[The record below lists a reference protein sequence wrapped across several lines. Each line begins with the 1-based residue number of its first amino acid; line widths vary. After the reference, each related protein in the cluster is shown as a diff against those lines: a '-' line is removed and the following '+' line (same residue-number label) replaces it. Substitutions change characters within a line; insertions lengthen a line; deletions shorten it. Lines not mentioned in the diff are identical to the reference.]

1 MMKHSRL
8 LLFILLFMTSKAFA
22 VNDLLI
28 LSDDPPKKLSEY
40 NFFSNPI
47 NQLPSEQVVPYELIT
62 ALFSDYTDKHRFV
75 YVPNGMTA
83 AYNDNEVLDFPLGTA
98 LIKTFSYQKA
108 DGGQLLLETRLLLRK
123 DNGWDALTYVWDMN
137 KGDAYLALGGK
148 TIDVRNVITPSN
160 SNYIRYRVPNK
171 NQCKE
176 CHLKNDAIEPIG
188 PKPRNINKQIV
199 YKDDVKRNQID
210 HWTAIEILQEKNY
223 SYDRMVNAFDQN
235 YDINLRARSYLDI
248 NCGHCH
254 SPEGSASSSGLYLSI
269 DEEDFGIYKKPVAA
283 GRGSGGLSYSIV
295 PGHPDESILLYRML
309 SNEPDVMMPESG
321 RTLMHDEAIE
331 LVSEWITEMK

>member
-1 MMKHSRL
+1 MKHSRL
-8 LLFILLFMTSKAFA
+8 LLFILLFMTSKTFA
-22 VNDLLI
+22 VNDHLI
-28 LSDDPPKKLSEY
+28 LSDDPAKRLSEY
-40 NFFSNPI
+40 NFFSNSI

-83 AYNDNEVLDFPLGTA
+83 AYNDDEVFDFPVGTA

-108 DGGQLLLETRLLLRK
+108 DGTELLLETRLLLHK

-148 TIDVRNVITPSN
+148 TIDVRNVITPSD

-199 YKDDVKRNQID
+199 YNDDVIRNQID

-223 SYDRMVNAFDQN
+223 SNDRMVNAFDQN
-235 YDINLRARSYLDI
+235 YDLNLRARSYLDI

-254 SPEGSASSSGLYLSI
+254 SSEGSASSSGLYLSI
-269 DEEDFGIYKKPVAA
+269 DDEDFGIYKKPVAA

>member
-8 LLFILLFMTSKAFA
+8 LLFILLFMASKTFA
-22 VNDLLI
+22 VNDHLI
-28 LSDDPPKKLSEY
+28 LSDDPAKRLSEY
-40 NFFSNPI
+40 NFFSNPV
-47 NQLPSEQVVPYELIT
+47 NQLPSEHVVPYELIT
-62 ALFSDYTDKHRFV
+62 VLFSDYTDKHRFV

-83 AYNDNEVLDFPLGTA
+83 VYNNDEVFDFPVGTA
-98 LIKTFSYQKA
+98 LIKTFSYQEA
-108 DGGQLLLETRLLLRK
+108 DGGELLLETRLLLHK

-137 KGDAYLALGGK
+137 KGDAYLALGGR

-176 CHLKNDAIEPIG
+176 CHLKNDVIEPIG

-210 HWTAIEILQEKNY
+210 HWTAIKILEENNY
-223 SYDRMVNAFDQN
+223 SYDRMVNAFSQN
-235 YDINLRARSYLDI
+235 YDLNLRARSYLDI

-269 DEEDFGIYKKPVAA
+269 DDEDFGIYKKPVAA

-295 PGHPDESILLYRML
+295 PGHPDESILLYRMR

>member
-1 MMKHSRL
+1 MKHSRL
-8 LLFILLFMTSKAFA
+8 LLFILLFMTSKTFA
-22 VNDLLI
+22 VNDQLI
-28 LSDDPPKKLSEY
+28 LSDDPAKRLSEY

-83 AYNDNEVLDFPLGTA
+83 AYNHDEVFDFPVGTA

-108 DGGQLLLETRLLLRK
+108 DGTELLLETRLLLHK

-148 TIDVRNVITPSN
+148 TIDVRNVITPSD

-223 SYDRMVNAFDQN
+223 SNDRMVNAFDQN
-235 YDINLRARSYLDI
+235 YDLNLRARSYLDI

-254 SPEGSASSSGLYLSI
+254 SSEGSASSSGLYLSI
-269 DEEDFGIYKKPVAA
+269 DDEDFGIYKKPVAA

>member
-1 MMKHSRL
+1 MKHSRL
-8 LLFILLFMTSKAFA
+8 LLFILLFMTSKTFA
-22 VNDLLI
+22 VNDHLI
-28 LSDDPPKKLSEY
+28 LSDDPAKRLSEY
-40 NFFSNPI
+40 NFFSNSI

-83 AYNDNEVLDFPLGTA
+83 AYNDDEVFDFPVGTA

-108 DGGQLLLETRLLLRK
+108 DGSELLLETRLLLHK

-137 KGDAYLALGGK
+137 NGDAYLALGGK
-148 TIDVRNVITPSN
+148 TIDVRNVIIPSD

-199 YKDDVKRNQID
+199 YNDDVIRNQID

-223 SYDRMVNAFDQN
+223 SNDRMVNAFDQN
-235 YDINLRARSYLDI
+235 YDLNLRARSYLDI

-269 DEEDFGIYKKPVAA
+269 DEKDFGIYKKPVAA

>member
-8 LLFILLFMTSKAFA
+8 LLFILLFMASKTFA
-22 VNDLLI
+22 VNDHLI
-28 LSDDPPKKLSEY
+28 LSDDPAKRLSEY
-40 NFFSNPI
+40 NFFSNPV
-47 NQLPSEQVVPYELIT
+47 NQLPSEHVVPYELIT

-83 AYNDNEVLDFPLGTA
+83 VYNNDEVFDFPVGTA
-98 LIKTFSYQKA
+98 LIKTFSYQEA
-108 DGGQLLLETRLLLRK
+108 DGGELLLETRLLLHK

-137 KGDAYLALGGK
+137 KGDAYLALGGR

-176 CHLKNDAIEPIG
+176 CHLKNDVIEPIG

-210 HWTAIEILQEKNY
+210 HWTAIKILEENNY
-223 SYDRMVNAFDQN
+223 SYDRMVNAFSQN
-235 YDINLRARSYLDI
+235 YDLNLRARSYLDI

-269 DEEDFGIYKKPVAA
+269 DDEDFGIYKKPVAA

-295 PGHPDESILLYRML
+295 PGHPDESILLYRMR

>member
-8 LLFILLFMTSKAFA
+8 FLFILLFMASKTFA
-22 VNDLLI
+22 VNDHLI
-28 LSDDPPKKLSEY
+28 LSDDPAKRLSEY

-47 NQLPSEQVVPYELIT
+47 NQLPSEHVVPYELIT

-83 AYNDNEVLDFPLGTA
+83 VYNNDEVFDFPVGTA
-98 LIKTFSYQKA
+98 LIKTFSYQEA
-108 DGGQLLLETRLLLRK
+108 DGGELLLETRLLLHK

-137 KGDAYLALGGK
+137 KGDAYLALGGR

-176 CHLKNDAIEPIG
+176 CHLKNDVIEPIG

-210 HWTAIEILQEKNY
+210 HWTAIKILEENNY
-223 SYDRMVNAFDQN
+223 SYDRMVNAFSQN
-235 YDINLRARSYLDI
+235 YDLNLRARSYLDI

-269 DEEDFGIYKKPVAA
+269 DDEDFGIYKKPVAA

>member
-8 LLFILLFMTSKAFA
+8 LLFILLFMASKTFA
-22 VNDLLI
+22 VNDHLI
-28 LSDDPPKKLSEY
+28 LSDDPAKRLSEY
-40 NFFSNPI
+40 NFFSNPV
-47 NQLPSEQVVPYELIT
+47 NQLPSEHVVPYELIT

-83 AYNDNEVLDFPLGTA
+83 VYNNDEVFDFPVGTA
-98 LIKTFSYQKA
+98 LIKTFSYQEA
-108 DGGQLLLETRLLLRK
+108 DGGELLLETRLLLHK

-137 KGDAYLALGGK
+137 KGDAYLALGGR

-176 CHLKNDAIEPIG
+176 CHLKNDVIEPIG

-210 HWTAIEILQEKNY
+210 HWTAIKILEENNY
-223 SYDRMVNAFDQN
+223 SYDRMVNAFSQN
-235 YDINLRARSYLDI
+235 YDLNLRARSYLDI

-269 DEEDFGIYKKPVAA
+269 DDEDFGIYKKPVAA

>member
-8 LLFILLFMTSKAFA
+8 LLFILLFMASKTFA
-22 VNDLLI
+22 VNDHLI
-28 LSDDPPKKLSEY
+28 LSDDPAKRLSEY

-47 NQLPSEQVVPYELIT
+47 NQLPSEHVVPYELIT

-83 AYNDNEVLDFPLGTA
+83 VYNNDEVFDFPVGTA
-98 LIKTFSYQKA
+98 LIKTFSYQEA
-108 DGGQLLLETRLLLRK
+108 DGGELLLETRLLLHK

-137 KGDAYLALGGK
+137 KGDAYLALGGR

-176 CHLKNDAIEPIG
+176 CHLKNDVIEPIG

-210 HWTAIEILQEKNY
+210 HWTAIKILEENNY
-223 SYDRMVNAFDQN
+223 SYDRMVNAFSQN
-235 YDINLRARSYLDI
+235 YDLNLRARSYLDI

-269 DEEDFGIYKKPVAA
+269 DDEDFGIYKKPVAA

-295 PGHPDESILLYRML
+295 PGHPDESILLYRMR

>member
-1 MMKHSRL
+1 MKHSRL
-8 LLFILLFMTSKAFA
+8 LLFILLFMTSKTFA
-22 VNDLLI
+22 VNDHLI
-28 LSDDPPKKLSEY
+28 LSDDPAKRLSEY

-83 AYNDNEVLDFPLGTA
+83 AYNDDEVFDFPVGTA
-98 LIKTFSYQKA
+98 LIKTFSYQKT
-108 DGGQLLLETRLLLRK
+108 DGTELLLETRLLLHK
-123 DNGWDALTYVWDMN
+123 DNGWDALTYVWDMS

-148 TIDVRNVITPSN
+148 TIDVRNVITPSD

-223 SYDRMVNAFDQN
+223 SNDRMVNAFDQN
-235 YDINLRARSYLDI
+235 YDLNLRARSYLDI

-254 SPEGSASSSGLYLSI
+254 SSEGSASSSGLYLSI
-269 DEEDFGIYKKPVAA
+269 DDEDFGIYKKPVAA

>member
-8 LLFILLFMTSKAFA
+8 FLFILLFMASKTFA
-22 VNDLLI
+22 VNDHLI
-28 LSDDPPKKLSEY
+28 LSDDPAKRLSDY
-40 NFFSNPI
+40 NFFSNPV
-47 NQLPSEQVVPYELIT
+47 NQLPSEHVVPYELIT

-83 AYNDNEVLDFPLGTA
+83 VYNNDEVFDFPVGTA
-98 LIKTFSYQKA
+98 LIKTFSYQEA
-108 DGGQLLLETRLLLRK
+108 DGGELLLETRLLLHK

-137 KGDAYLALGGK
+137 KGDAYLALGGR

-176 CHLKNDAIEPIG
+176 CHLKNDVIEPIG

-210 HWTAIEILQEKNY
+210 HWTAIKILEENNY
-223 SYDRMVNAFDQN
+223 SYDRMVNAFSQN
-235 YDINLRARSYLDI
+235 YDLNLRARSYLDI

-269 DEEDFGIYKKPVAA
+269 DDEDFGIYKKPVAA

-295 PGHPDESILLYRML
+295 PGHPDESILLYRMR

>member
-1 MMKHSRL
+1 MKHSRL
-8 LLFILLFMTSKAFA
+8 LLFILLFMTSKTFA
-22 VNDLLI
+22 VNDHLI
-28 LSDDPPKKLSEY
+28 LSDDPAKRLSEY
-40 NFFSNPI
+40 NFFSNSI

-83 AYNDNEVLDFPLGTA
+83 AYNHDEVFDFPVGTA

-108 DGGQLLLETRLLLRK
+108 DGTELLLETRLLLHK

-148 TIDVRNVITPSN
+148 TIDVRNVITPSD

-199 YKDDVKRNQID
+199 YNDDVIRNQID

-223 SYDRMVNAFDQN
+223 SNDRMVNAFDQN
-235 YDINLRARSYLDI
+235 YDLNLRARSYLDI

-254 SPEGSASSSGLYLSI
+254 SSEGSASSSGLYLSI
-269 DEEDFGIYKKPVAA
+269 DDEDFGIYKKPVAA

>member
-22 VNDLLI
+22 VNDHLI

-199 YKDDVKRNQID
+199 YKGNDYHPKQWFLFCQIG
-210 HWTAIEILQEKNY
+210 K
-223 SYDRMVNAFDQN
+223 
-235 YDINLRARSYLDI
+235 
-248 NCGHCH
+248 
-254 SPEGSASSSGLYLSI
+254 SI
-269 DEEDFGIYKKPVAA
+269 F
-283 GRGSGGLSYSIV
+283 
-295 PGHPDESILLYRML
+295 
-309 SNEPDVMMPESG
+309 
-321 RTLMHDEAIE
+321 
-331 LVSEWITEMK
+331 

>member
-8 LLFILLFMTSKAFA
+8 FLFILLFMASKTFA
-22 VNDLLI
+22 VNDHLI
-28 LSDDPPKKLSEY
+28 LSDDPAKRLSEY
-40 NFFSNPI
+40 NFFSNPV
-47 NQLPSEQVVPYELIT
+47 NQLPSEHVVPYELIT

-83 AYNDNEVLDFPLGTA
+83 VYNNDEVFDFPVGTA
-98 LIKTFSYQKA
+98 LIKTFSYQEA
-108 DGGQLLLETRLLLRK
+108 DGGELLLETRLLLHK

-137 KGDAYLALGGK
+137 KGDAYLALGGR

-176 CHLKNDAIEPIG
+176 CHLKNDVIEPIG
-188 PKPRNINKQIV
+188 PKPRNINKQII

-210 HWTAIEILQEKNY
+210 HWTAIKILEENNY
-223 SYDRMVNAFDQN
+223 SYDRMVNAFSQN
-235 YDINLRARSYLDI
+235 YDLNLRARSYLDI

-269 DEEDFGIYKKPVAA
+269 DDEDFGIYKKPVAA

>member
-1 MMKHSRL
+1 MKHSRL
-8 LLFILLFMTSKAFA
+8 LLFILLFMTSKTFA
-22 VNDLLI
+22 VNDHLI
-28 LSDDPPKKLSEY
+28 LSDDPAKRLSEY
-40 NFFSNPI
+40 NFFSNSI

-75 YVPNGMTA
+75 YVPSGMTA
-83 AYNDNEVLDFPLGTA
+83 AYNDDEVFDFPVGTA

-108 DGGQLLLETRLLLRK
+108 DGSELLLETRLLLHK

-199 YKDDVKRNQID
+199 YNDDVIRNQID

-223 SYDRMVNAFDQN
+223 SNDRMVNAFDQN
-235 YDINLRARSYLDI
+235 YDLNLRARSYLDI

-269 DEEDFGIYKKPVAA
+269 DEKDFGIYKKPVAA

>member
-1 MMKHSRL
+1 MKHSRL
-8 LLFILLFMTSKAFA
+8 LLFILLFMTSKTFA
-22 VNDLLI
+22 VNDHLI
-28 LSDDPPKKLSEY
+28 LSDDPAKRLSEY
-40 NFFSNPI
+40 NFFSNSI

-108 DGGQLLLETRLLLRK
+108 DGTELLLETRLLLHK

-148 TIDVRNVITPSN
+148 TIDVRNVITPSD

-199 YKDDVKRNQID
+199 YKDDLKRNQID

-223 SYDRMVNAFDQN
+223 SNDRMVNAFDQN
-235 YDINLRARSYLDI
+235 YDLNLRARSYLDI

-254 SPEGSASSSGLYLSI
+254 SPQGSASSSGLYLSI
-269 DEEDFGIYKKPVAA
+269 DEKDVGIYKKPVAA

>member
-1 MMKHSRL
+1 MKHSRL
-8 LLFILLFMTSKAFA
+8 LLFILLFMTSKTFA
-22 VNDLLI
+22 VNDHLI
-28 LSDDPPKKLSEY
+28 LSDDPAKRLSEY

-83 AYNDNEVLDFPLGTA
+83 AYNDDEVFDFPVGTA

-108 DGGQLLLETRLLLRK
+108 DGTELLLETRLLLHK

-148 TIDVRNVITPSN
+148 TIDVRNVITPSD

-199 YKDDVKRNQID
+199 YKDDLKRNQID

-223 SYDRMVNAFDQN
+223 SNDRMVNAFDQN
-235 YDINLRARSYLDI
+235 YDLNLRARSYLDI

-254 SPEGSASSSGLYLSI
+254 SSEGSASSSGLYLSI
-269 DEEDFGIYKKPVAA
+269 DDEDFGIYKKPVAA

>member
-1 MMKHSRL
+1 MKHSRL
-8 LLFILLFMTSKAFA
+8 FLFILLFMTSKTFA
-22 VNDLLI
+22 VNDHLI
-28 LSDDPPKKLSEY
+28 LSDDPAKRLSEY

-83 AYNDNEVLDFPLGTA
+83 AYNDDEVFDFPVGTA

-108 DGGQLLLETRLLLRK
+108 DGTELLLETRLLLHK

-148 TIDVRNVITPSN
+148 TIDVRNVITPSD

-199 YKDDVKRNQID
+199 YKDDLKRNQID
-210 HWTAIEILQEKNY
+210 HWTTIEILQEKNY
-223 SYDRMVNAFDQN
+223 SNDRMVNAFDQN
-235 YDINLRARSYLDI
+235 YDLNLRARSYLDI

-269 DEEDFGIYKKPVAA
+269 DEKDFGIYKKPVAA